1 MKTSDEVRPVA
12 SASQGRW
19 RAGAALG
26 LFIVIVTAV
35 AGAAWWMALDFGS
48 NFASDMRSAAATIR
62 GWGRWGVFGSIGLM
76 VIHSFVPF
84 PAEILACANGLVY
97 GPILGAVITWVGAML
112 GAVAAYGL
120 ARRFGN
126 PFVKRLLTSRQ
137 SDELTRWA
145 GRQGV
150 GAMLMAR
157 LLPII
162 AFNLINYAAALAG
175 IGWWT
180 FLWTTG
186 LGILPMTVLTAVFGD
201 RVLTVSPWIWTAVGA
216 AVLMAA
222 WVTHVARRRRNA

>member
-1 MKTSDEVRPVA
+1 M
-12 SASQGRW
+12 
-19 RAGAALG
+19 ALG
-26 LFIVIVTAV
+26 LFIVVVTVV

-48 NFASDMRSAAATIR
+48 GTASDLRSAVSTIR
-62 GWGRWGVFGSIGLM
+62 GWGQWGVFGSIGLM

-126 PFVKRLLTSRQ
+126 SFVKRLLTSRQ

-145 GRQGV
+145 GRRGA
-150 GAMLMAR
+150 GAMLVAR
-157 LLPII
+157 LLPIV

-186 LGILPMTVLTAVFGD
+186 LGILPMTVLTAVIGD
-201 RVLTVSPWIWTAVGA
+201 RVLTVSPWIWTAAGA
-216 AVLMAA
+216 VVVLAGL
-222 WVTHVARRRRNA
+222 VTHMARRRRNG